1 MRNIKLYT
9 FTKYLEATLDQ
20 LKILKLTNIARN
32 YPLSQFI
39 FLKQIKE
46 KFDQFNYIPTSSR
59 NNCHDEKRRK
69 GVKKKVNKE
78 NSIERS
84 KEFK

>member
-20 LKILKLTNIARN
+20 LKILKLTNITRN

-46 KFDQFNYIPTSSR
+46 KFDQFNYIPTSS
-59 NNCHDEKRRK
+59 
-69 GVKKKVNKE
+69 
-78 NSIERS
+78 
-84 KEFK
+84 